1 MFLRLQIDDFA
12 IIDHSSMEFHD
23 GFSVLTGETGAG
35 KSIIMDAI
43 GLILGGRAQKNMIRK
58 GAEKASVQGVFMTK
72 NKKALDFLA
81 EHNIPFE
88 DVIIVE
94 RSIDRDRPSLSEIN
108 GKIVTNGV
116 LKDFGSILALSEVQG
131 ENSFLMKPDFQLELL
146 DRFCGEERKRDLA
159 ELKEIYGAYRALLD
173 RLKDE
178 VKDPEALAR
187 EGDLLRYQIDEIET
201 LALEEGEDEALAEEF
216 RARNSH
222 TETLELLN
230 EMNQLAFE
238 EGGIRSLLDR
248 YGAALEKVVQN
259 DSHFADLFESFEDMR
274 YGFQDLAQ
282 TLRDKGENF
291 DDDPG
296 RLQEVTDRLD
306 TINSMKRKYGD
317 SYEKIQAF
325 LEESRKRLDFI
336 DDYEHVVE
344 TMKKACEEKKE
355 AATALSL
362 RLRKRRKDAA
372 KILEGRMAREMEELD
387 IQGAAFQVD
396 FSEKPLAADGM
407 DGVRFLVATNRGED
421 LLPMADIASGGE
433 ISRIFLAFI
442 SIFSELDER
451 EILILDEVDT
461 GMSGKTAK
469 VVAEKMK
476 RLSEDRQLIVV
487 SHLPQVVARADRQY
501 RIQKRMEAGRTV
513 SFVQKLNDEERIAML
528 ATMISGEDTEKTRET
543 AREMLRNRI

>member
-58 GAEKASVQGVFMTK
+58 GAERASIQGVFITK
-72 NKKALDFLA
+72 NKKALDFLK
-81 EHNIPFE
+81 EHNIHFE

-94 RSIDRDRPSLSEIN
+94 RSIERERPSLSEIN

-116 LKDFGSILALSEVQG
+116 LKDFGSFLALSEVQG

-146 DRFCGEERKRDLA
+146 DRFCGEEQKKDLA
-159 ELKEIYGAYRALLD
+159 ELKTIYGEYRQLTN
-173 RLKDE
+173 RLKSE

-222 TETLELLN
+222 TETLELLQ
-230 EMNQLAFE
+230 EMNQLAYE

-248 YGAALEKVVQN
+248 YGAALEKVANN
-259 DSHFADLFESFEDMR
+259 DNHFADLFESFEDIR
-274 YGFQDLAQ
+274 YSFQDLAQ
-282 TLRDKGENF
+282 SIRDKGENF
-291 DDDPG
+291 DDDPE

-306 TINSMKRKYGD
+306 AIHSMKRKYGD

-325 LEESRKRLDFI
+325 LEQSKERLAFI

-344 TMKKACEEKKE
+344 SMKQACEEKRE
-355 AATALSL
+355 AATSLAL
-362 RLRKRRKDAA
+362 RMRKRRMDASQV
-372 KILEGRMAREMEELD
+372 LEGRMAREMEELD
-387 IQGAAFQVD
+387 IQGAAFQVE
-396 FSEKPLAADGM
+396 FSESALAAEGM
-407 DGVRFLVATNRGED
+407 DSVRFLVATNRGED

-442 SIFSELDER
+442 SIFSDLDER

-476 RLSEDRQLIVV
+476 RLSRDRQLIVV

-501 RIQKRMEAGRTV
+501 RIQKRLEAGRTV
-513 SFVQKLNDEERIAML
+513 SFVQKLSDEERIAML

>member
-58 GAEKASVQGVFMTK
+58 GADKASVQGVFMTK

-94 RSIDRDRPSLSEIN
+94 RSIERDRPSLSEIN

-146 DRFCGEERKRDLA
+146 DRFSGEAHKKDLV
-159 ELKEIYGAYRALLD
+159 ELKEIYGEYRALSD
-173 RLKDE
+173 RLKEE

-201 LALEEGEDEALAEEF
+201 LALEEGEDEALTEEF
-216 RARNSH
+216 RARNSQ
-222 TETLELLN
+222 TETLEFLK

-248 YGAALEKVVQN
+248 YGTALEKVAQN
-259 DSHFADLFESFEDMR
+259 DNHYADLFESFEDIR

-282 TLRDKGENF
+282 TLREKGENF
-291 DDDPG
+291 DDDPV

-336 DDYEHVVE
+336 DDYEQVVE
-344 TMKKACEEKKE
+344 RMKKDCEEKKE
-355 AATALSL
+355 AAEALSL
-362 RLRKRRKDAA
+362 QMRKRRMNAA
-372 KILEGRMAREMEELD
+372 KILEGHMAREMEELD
-387 IQGAAFQVD
+387 IQGAAFKVD

-407 DGVRFLVATNRGED
+407 DSVCFLVATNRGED

-476 RLSEDRQLIVV
+476 RLSQDRQLIVV

-501 RIQKRMEAGRTV
+501 RIQKRLEAGRTV
-513 SFVQKLNDEERIAML
+513 SFVQNLSDEERIAML

>member
-146 DRFCGEERKRDLA
+146 DRFCGEEHKRDLA

-187 EGDLLRYQIDEIET
+187 EGDLLRYQIEEIET

-222 TETLELLN
+222 TGTLELLN

-248 YGAALEKVVQN
+248 YGAALEKVAQN

-325 LEESRKRLDFI
+325 LEESRERLDFI

-344 TMKKACEEKKE
+344 TMKKACEEK
-355 AATALSL
+355 
-362 RLRKRRKDAA
+362 
-372 KILEGRMAREMEELD
+372 RMR
-387 IQGAAFQVD
+387 
-396 FSEKPLAADGM
+396 P
-407 DGVRFLVATNRGED
+407 R
-421 LLPMADIASGGE
+421 
-433 ISRIFLAFI
+433 
-442 SIFSELDER
+442 
-451 EILILDEVDT
+451 
-461 GMSGKTAK
+461 
-469 VVAEKMK
+469 
-476 RLSEDRQLIVV
+476 
-487 SHLPQVVARADRQY
+487 
-501 RIQKRMEAGRTV
+501 
-513 SFVQKLNDEERIAML
+513 SFPF
-528 ATMISGEDTEKTRET
+528 G
-543 AREMLRNRI
+543 

>member
-146 DRFCGEERKRDLA
+146 DRFCGEEHKRDLA
-159 ELKEIYGAYRALLD
+159 ELKEIYGAYRVLSD

-187 EGDLLRYQIDEIET
+187 EGDLLRYQIEEIET

-248 YGAALEKVVQN
+248 YGAALEKVAQN
-259 DSHFADLFESFEDMR
+259 DSHFADLFDSFEDMR

-362 RLRKRRKDAA
+362 RLRKRRRDAA

-501 RIQKRMEAGRTV
+501 RIQKRLEAGRTV
-513 SFVQKLNDEERIAML
+513 SYVQKLNDEERIAML

>member
-131 ENSFLMKPDFQLELL
+131 ENSFLMKLDFQLELL
-146 DRFCGEERKRDLA
+146 DRFCGEEHKRDLA

-173 RLKDE
+173 RLKAE

-187 EGDLLRYQIDEIET
+187 EGDLLRYQIEEIET
-201 LALEEGEDEALAEEF
+201 LALEEGEDEVLAEEF

-248 YGAALEKVVQN
+248 YGAALEKVAQN
-259 DSHFADLFESFEDMR
+259 DNHFADVFESFEDMR

-296 RLQEVTDRLD
+296 RLQEVTLRLD

-344 TMKKACEEKKE
+344 TMKKACEEKME

-362 RLRKRRKDAA
+362 QLRKRRMDAA
-372 KILEGRMAREMEELD
+372 KILEERMAREMEELD
-387 IQGAAFQVD
+387 IQGAAFQVE
-396 FSEKPLAADGM
+396 FSEKALAADGM

-501 RIQKRMEAGRTV
+501 RIQKRLEAGRTV

>member
-35 KSIIMDAI
+35 ESIIMDAI

-146 DRFCGEERKRDLA
+146 DRFCGPEHKKDLA

-173 RLKDE
+173 RLKAE

-187 EGDLLRYQIDEIET
+187 EGDLLRYQIEEIET

-282 TLRDKGENF
+282 TLRDRGENF

-325 LEESRKRLDFI
+325 LEESRERLDFI

-344 TMKKACEEKKE
+344 TMKKACEEKKD
-355 AATALSL
+355 AATVLSL
-362 RLRKRRKDAA
+362 RLRKRRMDAA

-396 FSEKPLAADGM
+396 FFEKPLAADGM

-501 RIQKRMEAGRTV
+501 RIQKRLEAGRTV

>member
-1 MFLRLQIDDFA
+1 
-12 IIDHSSMEFHD
+12 
-23 GFSVLTGETGAG
+23 
-35 KSIIMDAI
+35 
-43 GLILGGRAQKNMIRK
+43 
-58 GAEKASVQGVFMTK
+58 
-72 NKKALDFLA
+72 
-81 EHNIPFE
+81 
-88 DVIIVE
+88 
-94 RSIDRDRPSLSEIN
+94 
-108 GKIVTNGV
+108 
-116 LKDFGSILALSEVQG
+116 
-131 ENSFLMKPDFQLELL
+131 
-146 DRFCGEERKRDLA
+146 
-159 ELKEIYGAYRALLD
+159 
-173 RLKDE
+173 
-178 VKDPEALAR
+178 
-187 EGDLLRYQIDEIET
+187 
-201 LALEEGEDEALAEEF
+201 
-216 RARNSH
+216 
-222 TETLELLN
+222 
-230 EMNQLAFE
+230 MNQLAFE

-248 YGAALEKVVQN
+248 YGAALEKVAQN
-259 DSHFADLFESFEDMR
+259 DSHFADLFESFEDIR

-296 RLQEVTDRLD
+296 RLQEVTLRLD

-344 TMKKACEEKKE
+344 TMKKACEEKME

-362 RLRKRRKDAA
+362 RLRKRRMDAA
-372 KILEGRMAREMEELD
+372 QVLEGRMAREMEELD
-387 IQGAAFQVD
+387 IQGAAFQVE
-396 FSEKPLAADGM
+396 FSEKSLAADGM

-501 RIQKRMEAGRTV
+501 RIQKRLEAGRTV
-513 SFVQKLNDEERIAML
+513 SYVQKLNDEERIAML

>member
-146 DRFCGEERKRDLA
+146 DRFCGEEHKRDLA

-173 RLKDE
+173 RLKAE

-187 EGDLLRYQIDEIET
+187 EGDLLRYQIEEIET

-296 RLQEVTDRLD
+296 RLQEVTLRLD

-344 TMKKACEEKKE
+344 TMKKACEEKME

-362 RLRKRRKDAA
+362 RLRKRRMDAA
-372 KILEGRMAREMEELD
+372 QVLEERMAREMEELD

-396 FSEKPLAADGM
+396 FSEKALAADGM

-501 RIQKRMEAGRTV
+501 RIQKRLEAGRTV
-513 SFVQKLNDEERIAML
+513 SYVQKLNDEERIAML

>member
-146 DRFCGEERKRDLA
+146 DRFCGEEHKRDLA
-159 ELKEIYGAYRALLD
+159 ELKEIYGAYRVLSD

-187 EGDLLRYQIDEIET
+187 EGDLLRYQIEEIET

-248 YGAALEKVVQN
+248 YGAALEKVAQN

-362 RLRKRRKDAA
+362 RLRKRRRDAA

-501 RIQKRMEAGRTV
+501 RIQKRLEAGRTV
-513 SFVQKLNDEERIAML
+513 SYVQKLNDEERIAML

>member
-146 DRFCGEERKRDLA
+146 DRFCGEEHKRDLA

-173 RLKDE
+173 RLKAE

-187 EGDLLRYQIDEIET
+187 EGDLLRYQIEEIET

-248 YGAALEKVVQN
+248 YGAALEKVAQN
-259 DSHFADLFESFEDMR
+259 DNHFADLFESFEDMR

-282 TLRDKGENF
+282 TFRDKGENF

-344 TMKKACEEKKE
+344 TMNKACEEKME
-355 AATALSL
+355 AATTLSL
-362 RLRKRRKDAA
+362 RLRKRRMDAA
-372 KILEGRMAREMEELD
+372 
-387 IQGAAFQVD
+387 
-396 FSEKPLAADGM
+396 
-407 DGVRFLVATNRGED
+407 
-421 LLPMADIASGGE
+421 
-433 ISRIFLAFI
+433 
-442 SIFSELDER
+442 
-451 EILILDEVDT
+451 
-461 GMSGKTAK
+461 
-469 VVAEKMK
+469 
-476 RLSEDRQLIVV
+476 
-487 SHLPQVVARADRQY
+487 
-501 RIQKRMEAGRTV
+501 
-513 SFVQKLNDEERIAML
+513 
-528 ATMISGEDTEKTRET
+528 
-543 AREMLRNRI
+543 

>member
-146 DRFCGEERKRDLA
+146 DRFCGEEHKRDLA
-159 ELKEIYGAYRALLD
+159 ELKEIYGAYRVLSD

-187 EGDLLRYQIDEIET
+187 EGDLLRYQIEEIET

-248 YGAALEKVVQN
+248 YGAALEKVAQN

-362 RLRKRRKDAA
+362 RLRKRRRDAA

-501 RIQKRMEAGRTV
+501 RIQKRLEAGRTV

>member
-146 DRFCGEERKRDLA
+146 DRFCGSEHKRDLA
-159 ELKEIYGAYRALLD
+159 ELKEIFGAYRALID

-187 EGDLLRYQIDEIET
+187 EGDLLRYQIEEIET
-201 LALEEGEDEALAEEF
+201 LALEKGEDEALAEEF

-296 RLQEVTDRLD
+296 RLQEVTLRLD

-355 AATALSL
+355 AATTLSL
-362 RLRKRRKDAA
+362 RLRKRRMDAA
-372 KILEGRMAREMEELD
+372 QVLEERMAREMEELD

-396 FSEKPLAADGM
+396 FFEKPLAADGM

-501 RIQKRMEAGRTV
+501 RIQKRLEAGRTV

>member
-146 DRFCGEERKRDLA
+146 DRFCGEEHKRDLA

-173 RLKDE
+173 QLKAE

-187 EGDLLRYQIDEIET
+187 EGDLLRYQIEEIET

-248 YGAALEKVVQN
+248 YGAALEKVAQN

-355 AATALSL
+355 AATVLSL
-362 RLRKRRKDAA
+362 RLRKRRMDAA

-396 FSEKPLAADGM
+396 FFEKPLAADGM

-501 RIQKRMEAGRTV
+501 RIQKRLEAGRTV

>member
-146 DRFCGEERKRDLA
+146 DRFCGEEHKRDLA

-187 EGDLLRYQIDEIET
+187 EGDLLRYQIEEIET

-248 YGAALEKVVQN
+248 YGAALEKVAQN
-259 DSHFADLFESFEDMR
+259 DSHFADFFESFEDIR

-291 DDDPG
+291 DDDPS
-296 RLQEVTDRLD
+296 RLQEVTLRLD

-344 TMKKACEEKKE
+344 TMKKACEEKME

-362 RLRKRRKDAA
+362 RLRKRRMDAA
-372 KILEGRMAREMEELD
+372 QVLEGRMAREMEELD

-396 FSEKPLAADGM
+396 FSEKALAADGM

-476 RLSEDRQLIVV
+476 RLSEDRQLIAV

-501 RIQKRMEAGRTV
+501 RIQKRLEAGRTV
-513 SFVQKLNDEERIAML
+513 SYVQKLNDEERIAML

>member
-146 DRFCGEERKRDLA
+146 DRFCGEEHKRDLA
-159 ELKEIYGAYRALLD
+159 ELKEIYGAYRALFD

-178 VKDPEALAR
+178 MKDPEALAR
-187 EGDLLRYQIDEIET
+187 EGDLLRYQIEEIET

-230 EMNQLAFE
+230 EMNQLAFG

-248 YGAALEKVVQN
+248 YGAALEKVAQN

-296 RLQEVTDRLD
+296 RLQGVTLRLD

-325 LEESRKRLDFI
+325 LEESRKRLNFI
-336 DDYEHVVE
+336 DDYEHMVE

-355 AATALSL
+355 AATILSL
-362 RLRKRRKDAA
+362 RLRKRRMDAA
-372 KILEGRMAREMEELD
+372 QVLEKRMAREMEELD

-396 FSEKPLAADGM
+396 FFEKSLAADGM

-501 RIQKRMEAGRTV
+501 RIQKRLEAGRTV

>member
-1 MFLRLQIDDFA
+1 MFLRLQIDNFA

-58 GAEKASVQGVFMTK
+58 DADKASVQGVFMTK
-72 NKKALDFLA
+72 NKRALDFLA

-94 RSIDRDRPSLSEIN
+94 RSIERDRPSLSEIN

-146 DRFCGEERKRDLA
+146 DRFCGEAHKRDLA
-159 ELKEIYGAYRALLD
+159 ELKELYSAYRALSD
-173 RLKDE
+173 RLNDE

-187 EGDLLRYQIDEIET
+187 EGDLLRYQIEEIET

-216 RARNSH
+216 RARNSQ
-222 TETLELLN
+222 TETLELLQ
-230 EMNQLAFE
+230 EMDQLAFE
-238 EGGIRSLLDR
+238 EEGIRSLLDR
-248 YGAALEKVVQN
+248 YGTSLEKVAQN
-259 DSHFADLFESFEDMR
+259 DGHFADLFETFEDIR

-282 TLRDKGENF
+282 TIRDKGENF
-291 DDDPG
+291 DDDPE
-296 RLQEVTDRLD
+296 RLQEVTHRLD
-306 TINSMKRKYGD
+306 AINSMKRKYGD

-336 DDYEHVVE
+336 DDYEHVVDV
-344 TMKKACEEKKE
+344 MKKDCEEKKE

-362 RLRKRRKDAA
+362 QVRERRMDAA
-372 KILEGRMAREMEELD
+372 KILEGHMAREMEELD
-387 IQGAAFQVD
+387 IQGAAFKVEFTD
-396 FSEKPLAADGM
+396 KALATDGM
-407 DGVRFLVATNRGED
+407 DGVRFLVATNKGED

-501 RIQKRMEAGRTV
+501 RIQKRLEKGRTV
-513 SFVQKLNDEERIAML
+513 SFVQKLNEDERIAML